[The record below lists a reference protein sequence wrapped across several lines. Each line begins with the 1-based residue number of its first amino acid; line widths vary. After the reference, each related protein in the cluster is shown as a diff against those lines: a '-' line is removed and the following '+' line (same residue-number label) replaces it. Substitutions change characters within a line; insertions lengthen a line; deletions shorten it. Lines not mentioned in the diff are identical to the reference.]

1 VNHAGANL
9 RHPIIG
15 VMGPGASAT
24 ERDARDAFR
33 LGELLA
39 AEGWVV
45 LSGGRNRGVMDAVSR
60 GARHAGGLV
69 VGVLPGATPDDA
81 SDALD
86 VAIVTGMGEAR
97 NNVNV
102 LSSSVVVA
110 CGMCAGTASEVALAI
125 KAGKRVVLLGAS
137 GAAIAFFR
145 ELDDRAV
152 AVAATPDDAV
162 AIVRSMLHP

>member
-1 VNHAGANL
+1 
-9 RHPIIG
+9 
-15 VMGPGASAT
+15 MGPGASAT

-45 LSGGRNRGVMDAVSR
+45 LSGGHNRGVMDAVSR

-69 VGVLPGATPDDA
+69 VGVLPGANADDA

-86 VAIVTGMGEAR
+86 VAIVTGMSEAR

-110 CGMCAGTASEVALAI
+110 CGMCAGTASEVSLAI
-125 KAGKRVVLLGAS
+125 KAGKRVILLGAS
-137 GAAIAFFR
+137 EAAISFFR

-162 AIVRSMLHP
+162 ATVRSMLRP